1 MGSIPLIDSMV
12 DEGPQWPL
20 ALHYSRGGH
29 PVSFQRARTLF
40 AKHGILVCVFGI
52 AAFAAYGQYP
62 GQVTKKSKDAPVLR
76 AIGVLEWTG
85 EEGKPKTSRLVPVT
99 VYDGEALQDGNVY
112 L

>member
-1 MGSIPLIDSMV
+1 MKGPL
-12 DEGPQWPL
+12 WPSV
-20 ALHYSRGGH
+20 LHYPRGRH
-29 PVSFQRARTLF
+29 LVSLHRARTLF
-40 AKHGILVCVFGI
+40 EKQRILICVFGM
-52 AAFAAYGQYP
+52 AFAAYGQYP

-112 L
+112 LARTQPLALAME